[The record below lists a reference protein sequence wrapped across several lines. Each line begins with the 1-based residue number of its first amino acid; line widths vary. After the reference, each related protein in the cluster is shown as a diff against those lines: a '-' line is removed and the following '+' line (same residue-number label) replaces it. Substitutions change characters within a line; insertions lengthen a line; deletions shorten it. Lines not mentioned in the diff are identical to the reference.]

1 MSAPP
6 AGTGEANP
14 REGEFLMSDV
24 TFADQVAGRVA
35 ALSALIEA
43 ILKTTMD
50 EQEIRETQKMARSIV
65 SSYDNLTDAQK
76 EIANELIS

>member
-1 MSAPP
+1 
-6 AGTGEANP
+6 
-14 REGEFLMSDV
+14 MSDV

>member
-1 MSAPP
+1 
-6 AGTGEANP
+6 
-14 REGEFLMSDV
+14 MSDV
-24 TFADQVAGRVA
+24 TFSNQVAGRVA
-35 ALSALIEA
+35 ALTALIEA

-65 SSYDNLTDAQK
+65 ASYDNLTDAEK